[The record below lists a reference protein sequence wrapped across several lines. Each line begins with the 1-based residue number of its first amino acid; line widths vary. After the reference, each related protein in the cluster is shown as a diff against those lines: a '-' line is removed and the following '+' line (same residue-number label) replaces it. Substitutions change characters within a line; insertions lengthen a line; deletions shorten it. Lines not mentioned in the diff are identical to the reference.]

1 MVNLRQ
7 NISRDISVCRGSI
20 TNCLHNVILVA
31 LAKDLVV
38 IREDISVADR
48 IIVDTRDNFGTTLC
62 GNINFLD
69 PALDVL
75 LRGEIKHS
83 EHLGAVA
90 NVRGANIAAYRT
102 SNVIS
107 NRRLRSNHISAATY
121 RCLQSPGPSSPVKDG
136 HPNPR
141 CGSVP

>member
-1 MVNLRQ
+1 M
-7 NISRDISVCRGSI
+7 IFSVCRGSI

-48 IIVDTRDNFGTTLC
+48 IIVDARDNFGTTLC
-62 GNINFLD
+62 RDINFLD

-90 NVRGANIAAYRT
+90 NVRGANIAA
-102 SNVIS
+102 
-107 NRRLRSNHISAATY
+107 
-121 RCLQSPGPSSPVKDG
+121 
-136 HPNPR
+136 
-141 CGSVP
+141 